1 MIQASSNLG
10 TMATDMAMRQILP
23 DATPLACEFPGNA
36 EHGQFDRVYQDG
48 DTIYIVES
56 KGAGSEH
63 GSRKELN
70 GQQSQQGTPEYI
82 ASVIHQMGEKI
93 EKAKADPRYGVDP
106 VYTNHIRQ
114 LGKTLTALEN
124 AQMSGK
130 IVSLQ
135 ASQRVD
141 QNGGMVPVVEI
152 KKFEDYSVKAD
163 GSQNPKP

>member
-82 ASVIHQMGEKI
+82 ASVIANMDKKVEDGFE
-93 EKAKADPRYGVDP
+93 DPKYGVDAEF
-106 VYTNHIRQ
+106 TDKINK
-114 LGKTLTALEN
+114 LSETAGKLKTAQN
-124 AQMSGK
+124 STPPK

-135 ASQRVD
+135 ISQHVD
-141 QNGGMVPVVEI
+141 SKGNLAPSVEV
-152 KKFEDYSVKAD
+152 KKFENQSQKA
-163 GSQNPKP
+163 PKN